1 VNPQYPL
8 DEPGHLD
15 ETHGQAAQDPPL
27 EEFHRQR
34 ELLTPEDLQGQD
46 VDIVGAGALGGAIA
60 ICLCKMGFGITSRI
74 TVTDF
79 DVCEAHNLT
88 TQWFR
93 PSDVLVER
101 AKVEALSEMVGWVC
115 DRDLSTVNG
124 RFSGNESRRLGPIVI
139 LAVDSL
145 RERRRIWNHVKK
157 RRDVDLLVDA
167 RMGAEVLEV
176 YVTGPKQD
184 ERIAY
189 EDSLDDRGES
199 FDEPCTRRGILY
211 TVMGAAA
218 VVGSLLRA
226 YARSEPFPRHIAMD
240 FRHFFIKVSPAA
252 VTSPGARPR

>member
-1 VNPQYPL
+1 MNPQHPF
-8 DEPGHLD
+8 DEPSHLD
-15 ETHGQAAQDPPL
+15 EAHGQAAQDSPL

-34 ELLTPEDLQGQD
+34 QLLTPEDLQGQD

-79 DVCEAHNLT
+79 DVCKSHNLA

-101 AKVEALSEMVGWVC
+101 SKVEALSEMVGWVC

-124 RFSGNESRRLGPIVI
+124 RFSGNEDRRLGPIVI

-145 RERRRIWNHVKK
+145 AERRRIWSRLKK
-157 RRDVDLLVDA
+157 RREVAFLVDA

-176 YVTGPKQD
+176 YVAGSNQD
-184 ERIAY
+184 ERTAY

-199 FDEPCTRRGILY
+199 FDEPCTRQGILY

-226 YARSEPFPRHIAMD
+226 HARSEPYPRHIAMD
-240 FRHFFIKVSPAA
+240 FRNFFIKVSPVA
-252 VTSPGARPR
+252 VSSPGVRPR